1 MNPNRSLH
9 KLLRVIFS
17 EVLMEY
23 FDISGWHD
31 DSSKIEVWLDEKN
44 YMERFDYKSGT
55 VISSG
60 FIDEKVIHVRRSIA
74 QKLKGEDRETP
85 PKNKSSVRDLQMPL
99 PLINILNEHQ
109 KRYQSINGYSDNL
122 RICGGIKCLRD
133 TTIEKRNEKFA
144 EIAKVKK
151 IRIHDFRHSHASL
164 LANNG
169 INIQEIARRLG
180 HTNIEITWNIYS
192 HLYPQQEEKAVEILN
207 KIV

>member
-1 MNPNRSLH
+1 MIQLS
-9 KLLRVIFS
+9 
-17 EVLMEY
+17 
-23 FDISGWHD
+23 
-31 DSSKIEVWLDEKN
+31 
-44 YMERFDYKSGT
+44 
-55 VISSG
+55 
-60 FIDEKVIHVRRSIA
+60 
-74 QKLKGEDRETP
+74 
-85 PKNKSSVRDLQMPL
+85 
-99 PLINILNEHQ
+99 
-109 KRYQSINGYSDNL
+109 
-122 RICGGIKCLRD
+122 
-133 TTIEKRNEKFA
+133 RNEKFA